1 MFEVRDARPEDMD
14 DLAEAHIA
22 GWRVGYR
29 GLVADAFLDGDF
41 AETRRTGWA
50 ERGRRIA
57 QGGPEEGLLVLISD
71 GQVIGFA
78 HVGEE
83 RTQDGTATG
92 HGELFG
98 FYVHPARWGSGA
110 ADVLMGAAQE
120 RLRQLG
126 FTDVVLYVFRDN
138 PRARR
143 FYEKAG
149 WSFTGW
155 EGSFDLEGQEIAEVQ
170 YRRTV

>member
-1 MFEVRDARPEDMD
+1 
-14 DLAEAHIA
+14 
-22 GWRVGYR
+22 
-29 GLVADAFLDGDF
+29 
-41 AETRRTGWA
+41 
-50 ERGRRIA
+50 
-57 QGGPEEGLLVLISD
+57 
-71 GQVIGFA
+71 
-78 HVGEE
+78 
-83 RTQDGTATG
+83 
-92 HGELFG
+92 
-98 FYVHPARWGSGA
+98 
-110 ADVLMGAAQE
+110 MGAAQE